1 MSAHAALA
9 GSIDPAL
16 PIDGDWSFRVLLDG
30 APIGQHR
37 FSVRAQGDERDV
49 LSEASFAVTVLGL
62 TAYRY
67 RHKATERWHGNCLA
81 ALASSTDDDGKATS
95 VDASA
100 GKAPIEGC
108 VMSFAYWN
116 PAIRTQSQLFNAQT
130 GKLEDVHIEALAG
143 TSIEVHGKP
152 CAATGFRIRGA
163 GQPIDVWYSAEGRW
177 IGLDSIVGGSRRLSY
192 RLP

>member
-1 MSAHAALA
+1 VHVAVAATVDPAALK
-9 GSIDPAL
+9 S
-16 PIDGDWSFRVLLDG
+16 GDWTFRVLLDG

-37 FSVRAQGDERDV
+37 FSVRAHGDERDV
-49 LSEASFAVTVLGL
+49 LSEANFAITMLGF

-67 RHKATERWHGNCLA
+67 RHKAMERWQGNCLA
-81 ALASSTDDDGKATS
+81 ALSSSTDDDGKTMS
-95 VDASA
+95 VDAAA

-143 TSIEVHGKP
+143 ASIDVQGKP
-152 CAATGFRIRGA
+152 RAATGFRIRGA
-163 GQPIDVWYSAEGRW
+163 GQPIDVWYSAEGQW
-177 IGLDSIVGGSRRLSY
+177 IGLDSIVGGSRKLSY